1 MSDPPEAPPPDSRER
16 LLWPI
21 LIPLVALIVIGIAL
35 FAFSRVLL
43 RVTPTAATITAL
55 IVAASILGIATLA
68 ASRPQV
74 SGASLLTM
82 VGGVVGIAMF
92 AGGLALILGQP
103 AEEIQPAVLQLAA
116 PVGAATKG
124 FAPNELS
131 GPANYPITIAFSNDD
146 TGTQHNVVVTQ
157 EKTQDPSGAIATGA
171 PVTGPGTADVPV
183 PSLAQ
188 GSYYFFCEFHPTT
201 MTGTLTIAGAPP
213 APGQPS
219 GPVVTAHDPTAFDS
233 NTIELAGGQP
243 ATITFDNEDPGVQHN
258 LDVFRDKDYTQGIAK
273 TPDVTGIGTGQ
284 VALPALDP
292 GTYYFRCDFHPT
304 TMTGTITVS
313 GGGGGGGGG
322 ASGGPSATGSPAS
335 GGASSSPSG

>member
-1 MSDPPEAPPPDSRER
+1 VSDHPPEPPPPESRER

-21 LIPLVALIVIGIAL
+21 LIPVVALIVIGIAL
-35 FAFSRVLL
+35 YLFSRVLL
-43 RVTPTAATITAL
+43 HVTPTAATITAL

-82 VGGVVGIAMF
+82 VGGVIGIAMF
-92 AGGLALILGQP
+92 AGGLALILGRP
-103 AEEIQPAVLQLAA
+103 AEEIQPVVLQLAA
-116 PVGAATKG
+116 PAGAATKG
-124 FAPNELS
+124 FDTNELS

-146 TGTQHNVVVTQ
+146 TGTQHNVVVTL
-157 EKTQDPSGAIATGA
+157 EKTTDPAGAIATGA
-171 PVTGPGTADVPV
+171 AVTGPATADVPV
-183 PSLAQ
+183 PALAQ
-188 GSYYFFCEFHPTT
+188 GSYYFFCEFHPTA
-201 MTGTLTIAGAPP
+201 MTGTLTIAGPPP

-219 GPVVTAHDPTAFDS
+219 GPVVTASDPTAFDP
-233 NTIELAGGQP
+233 NAIELAAGQP

-258 LDVFRDKDYTQGIAK
+258 FDVYRDKDYTQEIAK

-292 GTYYFRCDFHPT
+292 GTYYFRCDFHPA
-304 TMTGTITVS
+304 TMTGTITVT

-322 ASGGPSATGSPAS
+322 PSATGSPPS
-335 GGASSSPSG
+335 GASSSPSG